1 MIIRE
6 NKKEENNKDEIVK
19 VKEYDHLG
27 RLLFDGEYL
36 GDKMWNGKINKYDRY
51 GNLAFEGEY
60 LEGKIWNGK
69 GKEYDKDT
77 YMLFEGEYING
88 KKMDM

>member
-1 MIIRE
+1 ME
-6 NKKEENNKDEIVK
+6 WK
-19 VKEYDHLG
+19 
-27 RLLFDGEYL
+27 
-36 GDKMWNGKINKYDRY
+36 NKYDRY

-69 GKEYDKDT
+69 GKEYDKYM

-88 KKMDM
+88 KKNGYEKI